1 MVGDAITPAGLEVA
15 LTRRRIRDGQSAEAD
30 RWMRMLNDRREECI
44 ATLARDG
51 MAIEVVFRTQE
62 GGDDVLY
69 WFELRRAGSPG
80 DLEQVSA
87 DEWTPLD
94 EEHLAFTRRAK
105 VRGHTR
111 LDPQLVLMPPAV
123 ERAIIEWLD
132 SGGE

>member
-1 MVGDAITPAGLEVA
+1 MVGAAITPAGLEVA
-15 LTRRRIRDGQSAEAD
+15 LTRHRIRDGQSAEAD

-51 MAIEVVFRTQE
+51 MAIEVVFRTRE

-69 WFELRRAGSPG
+69 WFELRRPGSPG
-80 DLEQVSA
+80 DLEQVNA
-87 DEWTPLD
+87 DEWTTLD
-94 EEHLAFTRRAK
+94 EEHLAFSRRAK

-111 LDPQLVLMPPAV
+111 LEPQLVLMPPAV
-123 ERAIIEWLD
+123 ERALLECLD

>member
-1 MVGDAITPAGLEVA
+1 
-15 LTRRRIRDGQSAEAD
+15 
-30 RWMRMLNDRREECI
+30 MLNDRREECI

-51 MAIEVVFRTQE
+51 MAIEVVFRTRE

-69 WFELRRAGSPG
+69 WFELHRPGSPG
-80 DLEQVSA
+80 DAERIGEE
-87 DEWTPLD
+87 EWTPLD

-111 LDPQLVLMPPAV
+111 LEPQLVLMPPAV
-123 ERAIIEWLD
+123 ERALLEWLD